1 MEEKKTKK
9 AIRGVVVSRS
19 GDKSIRVRIDYLKKH
34 PLYGKYIKRSVKL
47 GVHDENNEAGLQDK
61 VEIEECRPMSKTK
74 SWRLVKVLEK
84 GVLD

>member
-1 MEEKKTKK
+1 MEEKKNKK